1 MLRTLL
7 LVTCV
12 LTLIG
17 AAAAADGTPPKDA
30 FANAGFKI
38 TLAGGASATKQDGP
52 DFTVYFISWGPTGH
66 LGLYEGCCAQ
76 TFLAG
81 ADLEKADIM
90 INGLKAHQLKRQ
102 SGDFVSRELH
112 IDVPAAGGS
121 THAFV
126 VHAWYKSL
134 GADDA
139 KIADQIIATI
149 AAK

>member
-1 MLRTLL
+1 MLRTFL
-7 LVTCV
+7 LVSCI
-12 LTLIG
+12 LSLIG
-17 AAAAADGTPPKDA
+17 AAAAADTTPPKDA

-38 TLAGGASATKQDGP
+38 TLASGAAASKQDGP
-52 DFTVYFISWGPTGH
+52 DFAVYFVSWGATGH

-81 ADLEKADIM
+81 ADLEKTDIT

-102 SGDFVSRELH
+102 SGDFASRELH

-121 THAFV
+121 TRAYV

-139 KIADQIIATI
+139 KIADQMIATI